1 MRKNSLANLC
11 VTIQARDQICE
22 YDSFDNLLMQ
32 HAMELG
38 EDDDKDKLLSPPFV
52 PPKTRASTSGAL
64 LATSL
69 SPISFSSAS
78 SSEDA
83 DGDADAEGDTD
94 EEMELDL
101 DADAEGD
108 SDNGSE
114 EDDSSDDDDEDY
126 SMILES
132 PAVMKQQ
139 YVSIRRVSFLTFE
152 LSLFFVLCIQ
162 TIRTDNH
169 QRRICQRYGYPAFP
183 SSHSSAL
190 SFSLSPASYLR
201 SFGYTQVFYD
211 FNDTSHPRDRSSFS
225 TCPFAGSIRVS
236 YGSPS
241 NFQLKI

>member
-52 PPKTRASTSGAL
+52 PPKARTSTSGAL

-132 PAVMKQQ
+132 PAVMKQP
-139 YVSIRRVSFLTFE
+139 YVSIRRVSFLNLWTK
-152 LSLFFVLCIQ
+152 SFFVCIQ
-162 TIRTDNH
+162 TIRTLNH

-190 SFSLSPASYLR
+190 SFSLPPASYLR

-225 TCPFAGSIRVS
+225 TRPFASSIRVS

-241 NFQLKI
+241 NFQPKI

>member
-52 PPKTRASTSGAL
+52 PPKARASTSGTL

-132 PAVMKQQ
+132 PAVMKQP
-139 YVSIRRVSFLTFE
+139 YVSIRRVSTFG
-152 LSLFFVLCIQ
+152 LSLCIQ

-169 QRRICQRYGYPAFP
+169 QRRICQRYGYPAFL

-190 SFSLSPASYLR
+190 SFSLSPASYLC

-211 FNDTSHPRDRSSFS
+211 FNDTAHPRDRSSFS
-225 TCPFAGSIRVS
+225 TRPFAGSIRVS
-236 YGSPS
+236 YSSPS
-241 NFQLKI
+241 NFQPKI